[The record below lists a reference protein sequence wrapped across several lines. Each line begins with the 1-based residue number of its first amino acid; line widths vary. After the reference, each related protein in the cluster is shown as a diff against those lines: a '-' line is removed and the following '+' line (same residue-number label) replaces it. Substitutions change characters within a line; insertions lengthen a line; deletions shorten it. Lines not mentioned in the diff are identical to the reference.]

1 VHYYLK
7 PGSPA
12 IDRGDLT
19 SPSDPAA
26 SSRARGPA
34 LGKRRA
40 DLGAYGGP
48 GSAVLL
54 P

>member
-1 VHYYLK
+1 MVAVLALSL
-7 PGSPA
+7 G
-12 IDRGDLT
+12 
-19 SPSDPAA
+19 AA
-26 SSRARGPA
+26 TGNLPPPVSVVSLGAARGA
-34 LGKRRA
+34 LRA